1 MFVQTWDSR
10 GRDLVEGGWFNISFI
25 RFVVFSLNLV
35 ERDCKLHLCFL
46 PLVQWWRILIW
57 CQKYRLIATLKMWNK
72 LWRSYS
78 THSTRAALYESFN
91 KTWLCITVKYSS
103 IWCDGTNTDDWFVP
117 LGWRQTSVL
126 FVSSS
131 AVRQPPDLSDLF
143 LPAPSASVLQ
153 PGRHGGAAALRHQ
166 QLPLHRHGQLHAL
179 QKRGQRRGLRHGLLK
194 RAVLTHT
201 HTPIN
206 Y

>member
-126 FVSSS
+126 FLFPPQPYDSLPTSQTCFFQLRLPPYSSQ
-131 AVRQPPDLSDLF
+131 AVMAERLRYAINNCRSIDMDNYMLSRNVDN
-143 LPAPSASVLQ
+143 AEGSDTDYWS
-153 PGRHGGAAALRHQ
+153 GRSSR
-166 QLPLHRHGQLHAL
+166 
-179 QKRGQRRGLRHGLLK
+179 
-194 RAVLTHT
+194 THT
-201 HTPIN
+201 HQ
-206 Y
+206 